1 MGSIT
6 LDDDLLGREAKIL
19 DSGVSRVVGR
29 VGVIVEIAHAR
40 RPPTGPV
47 QERLTVDVPGHGE
60 VVLRPNQVELLPA

>member
-60 VVLRPNQVELLPA
+60 VVLRPNQVELLRA